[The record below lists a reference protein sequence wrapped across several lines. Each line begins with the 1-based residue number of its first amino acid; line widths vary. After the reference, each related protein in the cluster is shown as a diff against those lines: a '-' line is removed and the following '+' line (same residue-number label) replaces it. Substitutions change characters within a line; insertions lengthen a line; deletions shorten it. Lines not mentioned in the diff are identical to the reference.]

1 MAIPQAFIDELLS
14 RTDIVEVVDQRIP
27 LRKRGSNHMACCPFH
42 NEKTPSFSVSQTKQI
57 YHCFGCGAGG
67 NAISF
72 LMNYDKLSFSEAIE
86 HLASAIGLSLP
97 AENKPLSKNSSN
109 HNLYDLLA
117 QIAVYYQKQ
126 LRQHPDAQCAI
137 DYLKQRGF
145 TGTIAKTF
153 EIGYVPEAWDSL
165 SKAFPHR
172 QEQLF
177 SCGMLIKNEQG
188 RYYDRFRGRIMFPI
202 RNQRGKVIGF
212 GGRIIEKGEPKYLNS
227 PETSVF
233 HKGSELYGLYEACQA
248 NRQLERILIVEGYLD
263 VIALAQYGITY
274 AVATLGTA
282 TSPEH
287 LKKLFRYTKELVF
300 CFDGDSAGQSAA
312 WKALEQALP
321 FMEDGRQVRFL
332 ILPSGHDPDS
342 YIRTLEP
349 TQFISQITTAMP
361 LEDFLFNKLRQ
372 DINLDSSAGKAQL
385 VKEISE
391 RLDLLPKGSLKPIL
405 LEQLA
410 KLLKLNTVTMQQM
423 LQNRARANKKN
434 ITSLQRPTTTTR
446 SAPSLVRHAIAILL
460 QYPQLLNHLTSIPD
474 FNQPEAKGLV
484 FLVELITLLKT
495 HPHYTT
501 GNLLEYW
508 RNHAYSQQLK
518 NLAAYPLNG
527 SQQDLLQELQ
537 DAFIRLNEEQQLQV
551 LWEKYQQG
559 HLADVEKAQLY
570 QMLKNQ
576 HSD

>member
-405 LEQLA
+405 LE
-410 KLLKLNTVTMQQM
+410 
-423 LQNRARANKKN
+423 
-434 ITSLQRPTTTTR
+434 
-446 SAPSLVRHAIAILL
+446 
-460 QYPQLLNHLTSIPD
+460 
-474 FNQPEAKGLV
+474 
-484 FLVELITLLKT
+484 
-495 HPHYTT
+495 
-501 GNLLEYW
+501 
-508 RNHAYSQQLK
+508 
-518 NLAAYPLNG
+518 
-527 SQQDLLQELQ
+527 
-537 DAFIRLNEEQQLQV
+537 
-551 LWEKYQQG
+551 
-559 HLADVEKAQLY
+559 
-570 QMLKNQ
+570 
-576 HSD
+576 